1 MDEDPAPNQWAPI
14 RGKGVADVQD
24 VSSVMP
30 FDGGA
35 VAGVPP
41 SPYLGLVRPRETC
54 HWRLGFLVH
63 EENLPNDQRLLGM
76 EIGCGKLLHESIISI

>member
-1 MDEDPAPNQWAPI
+1 MEKKSSSASSVYLSNLTNQTTKQSPGFHLGAVDEDPAPNQWAPI

-30 FDGGA
+30 FEGGV

-41 SPYLGLVRPRETC
+41 SP
-54 HWRLGFLVH
+54 
-63 EENLPNDQRLLGM
+63 
-76 EIGCGKLLHESIISI
+76 

>member
-1 MDEDPAPNQWAPI
+1 MINGKEVIQCIQCISFKFDQPDYQSQSPGFHLGAVDEDPAPNQWAPI

-30 FDGGA
+30 FEGGV

-41 SPYLGLVRPRETC
+41 SP
-54 HWRLGFLVH
+54 
-63 EENLPNDQRLLGM
+63 
-76 EIGCGKLLHESIISI
+76 